1 MSAGAVVGTVVT
13 AGSAG
18 SPPVGSQLSELAELP
33 VILLIIDDLEYS
45 PDTESIIADLSPWEC
60 SRAKPPCSVC
70 NESRPAETMSNPA
83 AGAANKPR
91 KAHIKR
97 RAPVLLVNNPDF
109 ISNIPLFS
117 RT

>member
-1 MSAGAVVGTVVT
+1 MSADAVVGTVVT

-33 VILLIIDDLEYS
+33 VIPLIADDLEYS
-45 PDTESIIADLSPWEC
+45 PDTESIIADLCSWEI
-60 SRAKPPCSVC
+60 SGAKPASCVC
-70 NESRPAETMSNPA
+70 GVSHPAEGMSNPA

-91 KAHIKR
+91 KAHIQR

-109 ISNIPLFS
+109 ISKIPVFS
-117 RT
+117 HT